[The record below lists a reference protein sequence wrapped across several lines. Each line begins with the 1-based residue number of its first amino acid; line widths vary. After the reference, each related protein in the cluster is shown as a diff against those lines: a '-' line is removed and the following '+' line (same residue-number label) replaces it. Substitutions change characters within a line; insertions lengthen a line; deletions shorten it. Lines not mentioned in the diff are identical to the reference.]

1 MLGPNITGLTGAKNA
16 TVDVFTDVFESN
28 MINEGALRSTNN
40 GSAVTSIANGGNAN
54 KYCNTIIFNA
64 SNANSIYTDVGK
76 VQSLSLALNF
86 IIKS

>member
-1 MLGPNITGLTGAKNA
+1 
-16 TVDVFTDVFESN
+16 

-40 GSAVTSIANGGNAN
+40 GSAVTSISNNVGNAN

-86 IIKS
+86 IIKI